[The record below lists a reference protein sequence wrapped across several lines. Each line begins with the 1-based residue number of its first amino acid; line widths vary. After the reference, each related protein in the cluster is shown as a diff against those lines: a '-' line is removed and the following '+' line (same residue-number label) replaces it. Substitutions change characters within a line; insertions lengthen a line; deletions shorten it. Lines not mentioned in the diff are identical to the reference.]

1 VVLQQGEPKH
11 TVRSRPDHKLRRS
24 GEGLRIDIEAFARHR
39 APKQHRFGLLS
50 PRIALLEVELMG

>member
-1 VVLQQGEPKH
+1 
-11 TVRSRPDHKLRRS
+11 VRSRPDHKLRRS